1 MVEKLENSWQK
12 HLDHQTSQVALVVKN
27 IPADAGDLETRVQ
40 PLDQEDSPGGG
51 NGNPTQVF
59 LSGESHG
66 QRSLAGYRPQ
76 GRTKLDTTEATQQQ
90 CW

>member
-27 IPADAGDLETRVQ
+27 IPADAGDLETRIQ

-51 NGNPTQVF
+51 NGNP
-59 LSGESHG
+59 L
-66 QRSLAGYRPQ
+66 
-76 GRTKLDTTEATQQQ
+76 
-90 CW
+90 